1 MSDDTWEDLP
11 AIPTEGAPSTPDTA
25 ASEEAALEGERAPG
39 APLAGVPSPGGVPLA
54 VQEAALAGGLTTAP
68 TRAQLT
74 PQERAQIDEIKR
86 TVDVGD
92 AQAIL
97 QYGLP
102 AQNKIATFSDTLLAD
117 IRTREAGQAGESL
130 ADLLV
135 KVKELDV
142 DSLSGGSPMA
152 KIPLVGRFVDSFN
165 RFAARYQKIGATIE
179 KLSLALEQAR
189 MGLLK
194 DITVLDKMYE
204 LNLDYLRQLDLYIA
218 AGDELLE
225 ELQTKRLP
233 ALEVEAKA
241 SQDPMDA
248 QRVNDV
254 RQAVLR
260 FERRLHDLKL
270 TRMVAI
276 QTAPQVRLIQS
287 NDQNLVEKIQSS
299 ILTTV
304 PLWKNQIVIAIS
316 LYRQQKAVELQREV
330 SDTTNELLA
339 KNAALLREGSAKV
352 AREVERGV
360 VDIETLRQVNAD
372 LVATLEET
380 IQIQDEGHQAR
391 LRAEDELARL
401 QADLRQKLIELRG
414 PQAGGPRLT
423 P

>member
-1 MSDDTWEDLP
+1 MTDETTQHGAATPGEDAAMTDLGPAPGLAGDLVPAP
-11 AIPTEGAPSTPDTA
+11 AIG
-25 ASEEAALEGERAPG
+25 RA
-39 APLAGVPSPGGVPLA
+39 
-54 VQEAALAGGLTTAP
+54 E
-68 TRAQLT
+68 LT
-74 PQERAQIDEIKR
+74 PQERAQVEQIKAA
-86 TVDVGD
+86 VDVED
-92 AQAIL
+92 TQTVL

-102 AQNKIATFSDTLLAD
+102 AQNKIATFADTLLAD

-130 ADLLV
+130 AELLV
-135 KVKELDV
+135 KVKEVDV
-142 DSLSGGSPMA
+142 DSLSGGSSLA
-152 KIPLVGRFVDSFN
+152 RIPLVGRFVDSFN
-165 RFAARYQKIGATIE
+165 RFATRYQKIGATIE
-179 KLSLALEQAR
+179 KLTLALEKAR

-194 DITVLDKMYE
+194 DITVLDRMYE
-204 LNLDYLRQLDLYIA
+204 LNLEYLGQLDLYIA

-225 ELQTKRLP
+225 ELQTERLP
-233 ALEVEAKA
+233 ALEAEAQA
-241 SQDPMDA
+241 SQDPLDA

-270 TRMVAI
+270 TRMIAI

-304 PLWKNQIVIAIS
+304 PLWKNQIVIALS
-316 LYRQQKAVELQREV
+316 LYRQQKALELQREV

-339 KNAALLREGSAKV
+339 KNAALLKDGSAKV

-380 IQIQDEGHQAR
+380 ISIQDEGRRKRHE
-391 LRAEDELARL
+391 AEDELVRL

-414 PQAGGPRLT
+414 TQGAEPPRLT

>member
-1 MSDDTWEDLP
+1 MTDETTRPEAAGPAREDLAGETALP
-11 AIPTEGAPSTPDTA
+11 APSA
-25 ASEEAALEGERAPG
+25 AADAAAAPARAE
-39 APLAGVPSPGGVPLA
+39 LS
-54 VQEAALAGGLTTAP
+54 
-68 TRAQLT
+68 
-74 PQERAQIDEIKR
+74 PQERAQVEQIKAA
-86 TVDVGD
+86 VDVED
-92 AQAIL
+92 AQAVL

-102 AQNKIATFSDTLLAD
+102 AQNRIATFADTLLAD
-117 IRTREAGQAGESL
+117 IRTRETGQAGESL
-130 ADLLV
+130 TELLA
-135 KVKELDV
+135 KVKEVDV
-142 DSLSGGSPMA
+142 DSLGAGSGLA
-152 KIPLVGRFVDSFN
+152 RIPLVGRFVDSFN
-165 RFAARYQKIGATIE
+165 RFAARYQRIGATIE
-179 KLSLALEQAR
+179 KLTLALEKAR

-194 DITVLDKMYE
+194 DITVLDRMYE
-204 LNLDYLRQLDLYIA
+204 LNLEYLDQLDLYIT

-225 ELQTKRLP
+225 ELRTQRLP
-233 ALEVEAKA
+233 VLETEAQA
-241 SQDPMDA
+241 SQDPLDA

-270 TRMVAI
+270 TRMIAI

-304 PLWKNQIVIAIS
+304 PLWKNQIVIALS
-316 LYRQQKAVELQREV
+316 LYRQQKALELQREV

-339 KNAALLREGSAKV
+339 KNAALLKDGSAKV

-380 IQIQDEGHQAR
+380 ISIQDEGR
-391 LRAEDELARL
+391 RKRSEAESELVRL

-414 PQAGGPRLT
+414 TQGGEPPRLR

>member
-1 MSDDTWEDLP
+1 MTDETTRAGAGAAGPDDLAGAGLP
-11 AIPTEGAPSTPDTA
+11 VPGGPVGAPP
-25 ASEEAALEGERAPG
+25 ERA
-39 APLAGVPSPGGVPLA
+39 
-54 VQEAALAGGLTTAP
+54 E
-68 TRAQLT
+68 LT
-74 PQERAQIDEIKR
+74 PQERAQVDEIKR
-86 TVDVGD
+86 AVDVED
-92 AQAIL
+92 TQAVL

-102 AQNKIATFSDTLLAD
+102 AQNKIATFADTLLAD
-117 IRTREAGQAGESL
+117 LRTREAGQAGESL
-130 ADLLV
+130 AELLV
-135 KVKELDV
+135 KVKEVDV
-142 DSLSGGSPMA
+142 DSLGGGSGLA
-152 KIPLVGRFVDSFN
+152 KVPLVGRFLDSFN

-179 KLSLALEQAR
+179 KLTLSLEKAR

-194 DITVLDKMYE
+194 DITVLDRMYE
-204 LNLDYLRQLDLYIA
+204 LNLEYLGQLDLYIA

-225 ELQTKRLP
+225 QLRTERLP
-233 ALEVEAKA
+233 ALEAEAQA
-241 SQDPMDA
+241 SQDPLDA

-270 TRMVAI
+270 TRMIAI
-276 QTAPQVRLIQS
+276 QTAPQVRLIQG

-316 LYRQQKAVELQREV
+316 LYRQQKALELQREV

-339 KNAALLREGSAKV
+339 KNAALLKEGSAKV

-380 IQIQDEGHQAR
+380 IRIQDDGHRRR
-391 LRAEDELARL
+391 LEAEDELARL
-401 QADLRQKLIELRG
+401 QSDLRRKLIELRG
-414 PQAGGPRLT
+414 AQGEEPPRLT

>member
-1 MSDDTWEDLP
+1 MTDETTQHGAATP
-11 AIPTEGAPSTPDTA
+11 APQGT
-25 ASEEAALEGERAPG
+25 APG
-39 APLAGVPSPGGVPLA
+39 GGAATPGENASLPEPGAAPGLAGDLVPTPATGR
-54 VQEAALAGGLTTAP
+54 AG
-68 TRAQLT
+68 LT
-74 PQERAQIDEIKR
+74 PQERDQVEQIKR
-86 TVDVGD
+86 TVDVED
-92 AQAIL
+92 AQGIL

-102 AQNKIATFSDTLLAD
+102 AQNKIATFADTLLAD

-130 ADLLV
+130 AELLV
-135 KVKELDV
+135 KVKEVDV
-142 DSLSGGSPMA
+142 DSLSGASGLA
-152 KIPLVGRFVDSFN
+152 KVPLVGRFVDSFN
-165 RFAARYQKIGATIE
+165 RFATRYQKIGATIE
-179 KLSLALEQAR
+179 KLTLALEKAR
-189 MGLLK
+189 MGLLR
-194 DITVLDKMYE
+194 DITVLDRMYE
-204 LNLDYLRQLDLYIA
+204 LNLEYLGQLDLYIA

-225 ELQTKRLP
+225 ELQTERLP
-233 ALEVEAKA
+233 ALEAEAQA
-241 SQDPMDA
+241 SQDPLDA

-270 TRMVAI
+270 TRMIAI

-304 PLWKNQIVIAIS
+304 PLWKNQIVIALS
-316 LYRQQKAVELQREV
+316 LYRQQKALELQREV

-339 KNAALLREGSAKV
+339 KNAALLKDGSAKV

-380 IQIQDEGHQAR
+380 IRIQDEGRQKRHE
-391 LRAEDELARL
+391 AEGELVRL

-414 PQAGGPRLT
+414 TQSAEPPRLT

>member
-1 MSDDTWEDLP
+1 MTDETTRPGARAPEADDV
-11 AIPTEGAPSTPDTA
+11 AGG
-25 ASEEAALEGERAPG
+25 AALPVPG
-39 APLAGVPSPGGVPLA
+39 AAADAAG
-54 VQEAALAGGLTTAP
+54 AAPA
-68 TRAQLT
+68 RAELT
-74 PQERAQIDEIKR
+74 PQERAQVEQIKAA
-86 TVDVGD
+86 VDVED
-92 AQAIL
+92 AQAVL

-102 AQNKIATFSDTLLAD
+102 AQNKIATFADTLLAD

-130 ADLLV
+130 AELLV
-135 KVKELDV
+135 KVKEVDV
-142 DSLSGGSPMA
+142 DSLGGGSGLA

-179 KLSLALEQAR
+179 KLTLSLEQAR

-194 DITVLDKMYE
+194 DITVLDRMYE
-204 LNLDYLRQLDLYIA
+204 LNLEYLRQLDLYIA

-225 ELQTKRLP
+225 ELRSARLP
-233 ALEVEAKA
+233 ALEAEAQA
-241 SQDPMDA
+241 SQDPLDA

-270 TRMVAI
+270 TRMIAI

-304 PLWKNQIVIAIS
+304 PLWKNQIVIALS
-316 LYRQQKAVELQREV
+316 LYRQQKALELQREV

-339 KNAALLREGSAKV
+339 KNAALLKDGSAKV

-380 IQIQDEGHQAR
+380 ISIQDEGR
-391 LRAEDELARL
+391 RKRSEAESELGRL
-401 QADLRQKLIELRG
+401 QADLRRKLIELRG
-414 PQAGGPRLT
+414 AQSGEPPRLT

>member
-1 MSDDTWEDLP
+1 MTDETTQHGAATPGGDAAVPDL
-11 AIPTEGAPSTPDTA
+11 GA
-25 ASEEAALEGERAPG
+25 APG
-39 APLAGVPSPGGVPLA
+39 LAGDLVP
-54 VQEAALAGGLTTAP
+54 AP
-68 TRAQLT
+68 ARAELT
-74 PQERAQIDEIKR
+74 PEERAQVEQIKR
-86 TVDVGD
+86 AVDVED
-92 AQAIL
+92 TQTVL

-102 AQNKIATFSDTLLAD
+102 AQNKIATFADTLLAD

-130 ADLLV
+130 AELLV
-135 KVKELDV
+135 KVKEVDV
-142 DSLSGGSPMA
+142 DSLSGGSGLA

-165 RFAARYQKIGATIE
+165 RFATRYQKIGATIE
-179 KLSLALEQAR
+179 KLTLALEKAR

-194 DITVLDKMYE
+194 DITVLDRMYE
-204 LNLDYLRQLDLYIA
+204 LNLEYLGQLDLYIA

-225 ELQTKRLP
+225 ELQTERLP
-233 ALEVEAKA
+233 VLEAEAQA
-241 SQDPMDA
+241 SQDPLDA

-270 TRMVAI
+270 TRMIAI

-304 PLWKNQIVIAIS
+304 PLWKNQIVIALS
-316 LYRQQKAVELQREV
+316 LYRQQKALELQREV

-339 KNAALLREGSAKV
+339 KNAALLKDGSAKV

-380 IQIQDEGHQAR
+380 ISIQDEGRRKRHE
-391 LRAEDELARL
+391 AEDELVRL

-414 PQAGGPRLT
+414 TQSAEPPRLT

>member
-1 MSDDTWEDLP
+1 MTDKT
-11 AIPTEGAPSTPDTA
+11 TQHGGGAPAPESATPGGGEVTPGGDA
-25 ASEEAALEGERAPG
+25 AMPGLGAAPG
-39 APLAGVPSPGGVPLA
+39 LAGDLVPAPV
-54 VQEAALAGGLTTAP
+54 AG
-68 TRAQLT
+68 RAELT
-74 PQERAQIDEIKR
+74 PQERAQVEQIKR
-86 TVDVGD
+86 TVDVED
-92 AQAIL
+92 TQTVL

-102 AQNKIATFSDTLLAD
+102 AQNKIATFADTLLAD

-130 ADLLV
+130 AELLV
-135 KVKELDV
+135 KVKEVDV
-142 DSLSGGSPMA
+142 DSLSGGSGLA

-165 RFAARYQKIGATIE
+165 RFATRYQKIGATIE
-179 KLSLALEQAR
+179 KLTLALEKAR
-189 MGLLK
+189 MGLLR
-194 DITVLDKMYE
+194 DITVLDRMYE
-204 LNLDYLRQLDLYIA
+204 LNLEYLGQLDLYIA

-225 ELQTKRLP
+225 ELQTERLP
-233 ALEVEAKA
+233 ALEAEAQA
-241 SQDPMDA
+241 SQDPLDA

-270 TRMVAI
+270 TRMIAI

-304 PLWKNQIVIAIS
+304 PLWKNQIVIALS
-316 LYRQQKAVELQREV
+316 LYRQQKALELQREV

-339 KNAALLREGSAKV
+339 KNAALLKDGSAKV

-380 IQIQDEGHQAR
+380 ISIQDEGRRKRHE
-391 LRAEDELARL
+391 AEDELVRL

-414 PQAGGPRLT
+414 TQSAEPPRLT

>member
-1 MSDDTWEDLP
+1 MTDETTQHGASAP
-11 AIPTEGAPSTPDTA
+11 APEGA
-25 ASEEAALEGERAPG
+25 APG
-39 APLAGVPSPGGVPLA
+39 GGTATPGEGSAMPDLGAVSGLAGDLAPVPP
-54 VQEAALAGGLTTAP
+54 AG
-68 TRAQLT
+68 RAELT
-74 PQERAQIDEIKR
+74 PEERAQVEQIKR
-86 TVDVGD
+86 AVDVED
-92 AQAIL
+92 AQTVL

-102 AQNKIATFSDTLLAD
+102 AQNKIATFADTLLAD

-130 ADLLV
+130 AELLV
-135 KVKELDV
+135 KVKEVDV
-142 DSLSGGSPMA
+142 DSLGGGSGLA

-165 RFAARYQKIGATIE
+165 RFANRYQKIGATIE
-179 KLSLALEQAR
+179 KLTLALEKAR

-194 DITVLDKMYE
+194 DITVLDRMYE
-204 LNLDYLRQLDLYIA
+204 LNLEYLGQLDLYIA

-225 ELQTKRLP
+225 ELQSERLP
-233 ALEVEAKA
+233 ALEAEAQA
-241 SQDPMDA
+241 SQDPLDA
-248 QRVNDV
+248 QHVNDV

-270 TRMVAI
+270 TRMIAI

-304 PLWKNQIVIAIS
+304 PLWKNQIVIALS
-316 LYRQQKAVELQREV
+316 LYRQQKALELQREV

-339 KNAALLREGSAKV
+339 KNAALLKDGSAKV

-380 IQIQDEGHQAR
+380 ISIQDEGRRKRHE
-391 LRAEDELARL
+391 AEDELVRL
-401 QADLRQKLIELRG
+401 QADLRKKLIELRG
-414 PQAGGPRLT
+414 AQGAEPPRLR

>member
-1 MSDDTWEDLP
+1 MIDDKTQP
-11 AIPTEGAPSTPDTA
+11 VAGAPAPDDPASSGDAATPDLGA
-25 ASEEAALEGERAPG
+25 APG
-39 APLAGVPSPGGVPLA
+39 LA
-54 VQEAALAGGLTTAP
+54 VDVPAAPSHVGLTP
-68 TRAQLT
+68 E
-74 PQERAQIDEIKR
+74 ERVQVEQIKL
-86 TVDVGD
+86 TVDVED
-92 AQAIL
+92 TQAVL

-102 AQNKIATFSDTLLAD
+102 AQNKIATFADTLLAD

-130 ADLLV
+130 AELLV
-135 KVKELDV
+135 KVKEVDV
-142 DSLSGGSPMA
+142 DSLSGGSGLA

-165 RFAARYQKIGATIE
+165 RFATRYQKIGATIE
-179 KLSLALEQAR
+179 KLTLALEKAR

-194 DITVLDKMYE
+194 DITVLDRMYE
-204 LNLDYLRQLDLYIA
+204 LNLEYLGQLDLYIA
-218 AGDELLE
+218 AGDELLA
-225 ELQTKRLP
+225 ELQTERLP
-233 ALEVEAKA
+233 VLEAEAQA
-241 SQDPMDA
+241 SQDPLDA

-270 TRMVAI
+270 TRMIAI

-299 ILTTV
+299 ILTTI
-304 PLWKNQIVIAIS
+304 PLWKNQIVIALS
-316 LYRQQKAVELQREV
+316 LYRQQKALELQREV

-339 KNAALLREGSAKV
+339 KNAALLKDGSAKV

-380 IQIQDEGHQAR
+380 IGIQDEGRRKRHE
-391 LRAEDELARL
+391 AEDELVRL
-401 QADLRQKLIELRG
+401 QADLRTKLIELRG
-414 PQAGGPRLT
+414 TQSDAPPRLK

>member
-1 MSDDTWEDLP
+1 MTDETTQHGAATPGED
-11 AIPTEGAPSTPDTA
+11 A
-25 ASEEAALEGERAPG
+25 AMTDLGPAPG
-39 APLAGVPSPGGVPLA
+39 LAGDLVP
-54 VQEAALAGGLTTAP
+54 AP
-68 TRAQLT
+68 ATGRAELT
-74 PQERAQIDEIKR
+74 PQERAQVEQIKAA
-86 TVDVGD
+86 VDVED
-92 AQAIL
+92 TQTVL

-102 AQNKIATFSDTLLAD
+102 AQNKIATFADTLLAD

-130 ADLLV
+130 AELLV
-135 KVKELDV
+135 KVKEVDV
-142 DSLSGGSPMA
+142 DSLSGGSSLA
-152 KIPLVGRFVDSFN
+152 RIPLVGRFVDSFN
-165 RFAARYQKIGATIE
+165 RFATRYQKIGATIE
-179 KLSLALEQAR
+179 KLTLALEKAR

-194 DITVLDKMYE
+194 DITVLDRMYE
-204 LNLDYLRQLDLYIA
+204 LNLEYLGQLDLYIA

-225 ELQTKRLP
+225 ELQTERLP
-233 ALEVEAKA
+233 ALEAEAQA
-241 SQDPMDA
+241 SQDPLDA

-270 TRMVAI
+270 TRMIAI

-304 PLWKNQIVIAIS
+304 PLWKNQIVIALS
-316 LYRQQKAVELQREV
+316 LYRQQKALELQREV

-339 KNAALLREGSAKV
+339 KNAALLKDGSAKV

-380 IQIQDEGHQAR
+380 ISIQDEGRRKRHE
-391 LRAEDELARL
+391 AEDELVRL

-414 PQAGGPRLT
+414 TQGAEPPRLT